1 MLWAAVG
8 CSFTNSIEPKLS
20 TYCPCRVP
28 VVLVP
33 LLLLAWLIVGLST
46 GCSVARPC
54 SSNGS
59 KSRAVGYC

>member
-1 MLWAAVG
+1 
-8 CSFTNSIEPKLS
+8 
-20 TYCPCRVP
+20 
-28 VVLVP
+28 VP
-33 LLLLAWLIVGLST
+33 LLLLAWVIVGLST